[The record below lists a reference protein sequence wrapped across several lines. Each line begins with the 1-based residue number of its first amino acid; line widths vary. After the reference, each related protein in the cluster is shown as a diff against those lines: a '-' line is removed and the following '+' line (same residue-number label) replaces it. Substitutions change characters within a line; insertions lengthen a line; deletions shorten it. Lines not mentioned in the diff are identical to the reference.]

1 MYEFFREQLSENRQL
16 IWSPLSEHYSLFIDI
31 SVHRQ
36 GLPPLLTRIAK
47 KQRIKLS
54 FILTQKKSSA
64 RNCAT
69 NIFFCTVKKTKSSL
83 FLQQGNY
90 STKKIY
96 GPIKENSL
104 SVPSYWGILSMTL
117 NDKSV
122 STIKV
127 NEFMR
132 NSPLEN
138 EKPRI
143 IKNKCLS
150 KKYISGIWKHLT
162 KLHQIDSKN

>member
-1 MYEFFREQLSENRQL
+1 MSFSENNYQK
-16 IWSPLSEHYSLFIDI
+16 IADSFGPHSPNTTPSSSIYQSI
-31 SVHRQ
+31 
-36 GLPPLLTRIAK
+36 GKACPPLLTRIAK